1 MKPSLTIQ
9 RVCLADPK
17 RQHIE
22 GADLQR
28 VLPDRM
34 ARDQSKAKEK
44 FKRLAP
50 LQRPWQMSYTNR
62 LKPLLVGIGAKSQK
76 AIKIEDANSP
86 VGGLNDSLL
95 LEALQRQVHGE
106 PA

>member
-1 MKPSLTIQ
+1 ME
-9 RVCLADPK
+9 AG
-17 RQHIE
+17 H
-22 GADLQR
+22 LQR

-34 ARDQSKAKEK
+34 AREQSTAKEK

-62 LKPLLVGIGAKSQK
+62 LKPLLMGIGAKGQK
-76 AIKIEDANSP
+76 AIEIEDANSP

-95 LEALQRQVHGE
+95 LEALQSQVHGE